1 MDKLLSEG
9 THIKICIVTISLA
22 NGGAERAAAM
32 QSQMF
37 TSLGHEV
44 HIVTL
49 NNDISYTYS
58 GTLFNLG
65 KFKKGKDT
73 VFKRFI
79 RFKKLRR
86 YIKKQKF
93 DVIVDNR
100 SKTNYKREVFYSNY
114 IYKSQSCIYVVHS
127 SNRELYFS
135 NKPKEI
141 AKIYNKNLATIC
153 VSKYIENTLLKYL
166 KITNGVTVFNSFN
179 PNWSN
184 QNTPLPKQL
193 DNKNYILSY
202 GRIVDSVK
210 DFSFLISSYSKSN
223 VWKDNVHLVIMGNGP
238 DVKKLKNK
246 ASNLECSQYIIF
258 LPFQENPFSIIKNA
272 KFVTLTSKFEGFP
285 MVLLESLSVETPVV
299 ALDIISGPNEIIK
312 HEENGLLVSERNV
325 PLFSNAIKQ
334 LVYDKVLYAK
344 CKNNTKSSTKEF
356 SMEVVANKWNRTL
369 LQNYAR

>member
-49 NNDISYTYS
+49 NNAISYNYS

-100 SKTNYKREVFYSNY
+100 SKTNYKRELFYSNY
-114 IYKSQSCIYVVHS
+114 IYKNQSCIYVVHS
-127 SNRELYFS
+127 SNKELYFS
-135 NKPKEI
+135 NNPKET
-141 AKIYNKNLATIC
+141 AKIYRRNTKTVC
-153 VSKYIENTLLKYL
+153 VSKYIEDTLLEDL
-166 KITNGVTVFNSFN
+166 SITNGVTIYNSFN
-179 PNWSN
+179 PDWSS
-184 QNTPLPKQL
+184 QNSTLPKQL
-193 DNKNYILSY
+193 NNRNYILSY

-210 DFSFLISSYSKSN
+210 DFSFLINSFSKSA
-223 VWKDNVHLVIMGNGP
+223 VWKDNIYLVIMGDGQ
-238 DVKKLKNK
+238 DAKMLQNK
-246 ASNLECSQYIIF
+246 ASKLECSPFIIF
-258 LPFQENPFSIIKNA
+258 MPFQENPFPIIKQA

-285 MVLLESLSVETPVV
+285 MVLLESFSVGTPVA

-312 HEENGLLVSERNV
+312 HKENGLLVSERNV
-325 PLFSNAIKQ
+325 PLFSNAIRQ
-334 LVYDKVLYAK
+334 LVYDKELYIK
-344 CKNNTKSSTKEF
+344 CKGNTNTSIKEF
-356 SMEVVANKWNRTL
+356 SMEVVANKWNGIL
-369 LQNYAR
+369 LENYA